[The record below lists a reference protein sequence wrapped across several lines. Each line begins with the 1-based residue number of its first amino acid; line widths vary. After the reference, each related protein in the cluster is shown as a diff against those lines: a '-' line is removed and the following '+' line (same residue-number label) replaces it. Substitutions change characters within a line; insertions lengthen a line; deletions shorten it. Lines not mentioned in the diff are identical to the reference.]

1 MDDVNHVD
9 EPAATESLARLVVEV
24 AELLDVMWEGAR
36 DTSPVPL
43 SASQLRAVVALEQ
56 AAGVSL
62 SALVRALDSTAPSV
76 SRLCDRLEAV
86 GFLHRAPNPSSRRE
100 VRLSL
105 TREGHAYLA
114 DLRARRQHRLG
125 SVVERMP
132 AHARAALL
140 DGLTAFRDATRA
152 LTGEPAAE

>member
-1 MDDVNHVD
+1 MNHTD
-9 EPAATESLARLVVEV
+9 GPAGTDGLARLVVEI

-43 SASQLRAVVALEQ
+43 SASQLRALVALERTTG
-56 AAGVSL
+56 ASL
-62 SALVRALDSTAPSV
+62 SALVRALDSTPPSV

-86 GFLHRAPNPSSRRE
+86 GFLRRSPSPDSRRE

-105 TREGHAYLA
+105 TAEGRAYLA
-114 DLRARRQHRLG
+114 DLRTRRQLRLS

-132 AHARAALL
+132 PDARAALL
-140 DGLTAFRDATRA
+140 DGLSAFRDATQE
-152 LTGEPAAE
+152 LTREAAAE